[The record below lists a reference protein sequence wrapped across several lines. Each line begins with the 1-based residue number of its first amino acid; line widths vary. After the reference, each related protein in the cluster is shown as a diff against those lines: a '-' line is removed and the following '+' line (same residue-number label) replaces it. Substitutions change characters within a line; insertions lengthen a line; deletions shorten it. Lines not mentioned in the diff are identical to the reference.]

1 MTKIFKCVVCALL
14 GIIIGITATFGAM
27 TAAVYYAYGNV
38 TVGGMTGDKYKDE
51 LGDLN
56 KFSVEDLL
64 GLIQKGKNNPSNYTF
79 RDLEERYGFDLVGF
93 KTNSAAA
100 TNPLFRPT
108 AATRNTSRNSKTYPS
123 SLF

>member
-93 KTNSAAA
+93 INKLGGGNE
-100 TNPLFRPT
+100 PVIPT
-108 AATRNTSRNSKTYPS
+108 DGSNAK
-123 SLF
+123 